1 MLYLI
6 GIIITFFLAVLL
18 LTKRNKSE
26 ADNILTTWLFL
37 IGVHLSF
44 YYLHYSGNHLEYP
57 FLLGLELPLPFVHA
71 PLLYLYTASL
81 TNQSR
86 HKKYRLLHFLPILFI
101 YILFSS
107 FLTSSNANKLYVYQ
121 NHGINYQIHLKVIYF
136 VIIISGLCYIFLA
149 LLLIKKHKNNIV
161 NNFSYTENITL
172 NWLRYIIVGLI
183 LIWVMIIV
191 GNDYL
196 IFSAVVLYVIFI
208 GYFGIKQVG
217 IFTQTQSFDQ
227 NSNNKVLHFNKNGGK
242 QQNLKQRDNEEAEE
256 LIRVDIKDQELNL
269 EQDFIKYQKSSL
281 IEPVIKEIHQ
291 KLVFIMQSE
300 KLYKNPTLTL
310 SELARRLDV
319 QSNHLSQII
328 NSIEK
333 KNFFDYINS
342 QRIEEFKAIVT
353 FPENRKFT
361 LLYLALECGFNSKT
375 SFNRNFKKVT
385 NLSPSEYLN
394 KRNIELT

>member
-1 MLYLI
+1 M
-6 GIIITFFLAVLL
+6 
-18 LTKRNKSE
+18 
-26 ADNILTTWLFL
+26 
-37 IGVHLSF
+37 
-44 YYLHYSGNHLEYP
+44 
-57 FLLGLELPLPFVHA
+57 
-71 PLLYLYTASL
+71 
-81 TNQSR
+81 
-86 HKKYRLLHFLPILFI
+86 KKY
-101 YILFSS
+101 
-107 FLTSSNANKLYVYQ
+107 
-121 NHGINYQIHLKVIYF
+121 
-136 VIIISGLCYIFLA
+136 
-149 LLLIKKHKNNIV
+149 KNNLV
-161 NNFSYTENITL
+161 NNFSNTENITL

-183 LIWVMIIV
+183 LIWVMIIL

-196 IFSAVVLYVIFI
+196 LFSAVVLYVIFI

-217 IFTQTQSFDQ
+217 IFTQTQAFDQ
-227 NSNNKVLHFNKNGGK
+227 NSNNNALTFNKNSGK
-242 QQNLKQRDNEEAEE
+242 QQNLKQRDNEDTEE

-269 EQDFIKYQKSSL
+269 EQDFIKYQRSSL
-281 IEPVIKEIHQ
+281 NEPVIKEIHH

-342 QRIEEFKAIVT
+342 LRIEEFKSIVT

-394 KRNIELT
+394 KQNIELT